1 LSFAEVI
8 TKNIKEEKM
17 RIALTVTEKSENAKV
32 DPRFGRCAAFCVY
45 DEETGEKKF
54 IDNTQN
60 LNAAQGAGIQAAQNI
75 LKENINVLITGN
87 VGPKAF
93 GLLQGSNVKIYI
105 GASGMTIDEAIK
117 NFKDGKLEE
126 TTGATKPGHW

>member
-1 LSFAEVI
+1 
-8 TKNIKEEKM
+8 M

-32 DPRFGRCAAFCVY
+32 DPRFGRCAAFYVY

-60 LNAAQGAGIQAAQNI
+60 LNAAQGAGIQASQNI

-93 GLLQGSNVKIYI
+93 SLLQGSNVKVYV
-105 GASGMTIDEAIK
+105 GAAGLSIEDAIK